1 MRLRCFLQ
9 SFSIGGLLLLP
20 AASPAL
26 ARTVNVSSVAQLQT
40 ALASARAG
48 DAIELAPGTYDVK
61 TNLTCSAAGTAEQ
74 PIVVRAQSR
83 LGARIRF
90 DASEGFKVS
99 GPHWTFEGLDVEGV
113 CASDSAC
120 EHAFHVT
127 GRAHDFVLRE
137 SRVRDFNAQL
147 KVNASLIDGVWEIPH
162 RGLVERSEL
171 ADTRPRVTSNPV
183 TKLNIDT
190 GDGWVVRDN
199 FLHDFHKNGGNAIS
213 YGAFMKSGGREGVFE
228 RNLVL
233 CTRDVATGGTRIGL
247 SFGGGGTANAFC
259 APAFD
264 AGVPCDP
271 EHSGGVMRNNVIVNC
286 SDVGIYLNRA
296 RSTQVLFNTLI
307 STAGVDFRY
316 ASTSGEAHGNLLSSA
331 IRARDSATFN
341 AGTNRTQV
349 SAATFEGWYVAP
361 LQGNLTL
368 EGNVSSLLGAAGAH
382 AQVTDD
388 WCGRPRPASGPFTLG
403 ALEHSLG
410 NCAGWPGDAGGGPGE
425 ADAGTGPGPD
435 VGTGPGSDAGTGASA
450 DAGGGEDAGASDEPA
465 QATGCGCTSAPGAL
479 STLGLAA
486 LMMIRRRRRVE

>member
-1 MRLRCFLQ
+1 MRLRCFLR
-9 SFSIGGLLLLP
+9 SFSLGGLLLLP
-20 AASPAL
+20 AVSPAL

-83 LGARIRF
+83 MGARIRF

-147 KVNASLIDGVWEIPH
+147 KVNASLINGVWEIPH
-162 RGLVERSEL
+162 RGLVERNEL

-233 CTRDVATGGTRIGL
+233 CTRDLATGGTRIGL

-264 AGVPCDP
+264 ASVPCDP

-331 IRARDSATFN
+331 IRARDSATFD
-341 AGTNRTQV
+341 AGTNLTQV

-368 EGNVSSLLGAAGAH
+368 EGSVSSLLGAAGAH

-435 VGTGPGSDAGTGASA
+435 AGTGASA
-450 DAGGGEDAGASDEPA
+450 DAGVGGEDAGASDEPA

-486 LMMIRRRRRVE
+486 LMMIRWRRRVE